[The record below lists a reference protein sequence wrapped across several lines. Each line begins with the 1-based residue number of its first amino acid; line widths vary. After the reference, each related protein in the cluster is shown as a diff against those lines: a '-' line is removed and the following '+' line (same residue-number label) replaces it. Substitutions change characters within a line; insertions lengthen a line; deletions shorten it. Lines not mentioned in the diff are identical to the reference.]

1 MFAPLYVAP
10 HIRHVWIDDRVAI
23 LDLRSESYFALDPT
37 ASLMWREFTLGHDHD
52 ACLRNLIC
60 RFPDGSPQLE
70 LDFDAFGQRCIE
82 AGWLIETRAATSQDA
97 LARSKRKPARRL
109 LSLQAW
115 WSLFRVTRLLSA
127 RGFSWT
133 YNAVSQMAPADL
145 GQGQDPD
152 LILSAGL
159 AAFARSEEFFHLKT
173 SPADCLPRS
182 LALFQFLRTLGLP
195 AEHCI
200 GVQQFPFSA
209 HAWTQFRGN
218 IVHDDPANRE
228 RYTVIARIPA

>member
-1 MFAPLYVAP
+1 MSAPLYVAP
-10 HIRHVWIDDRVAI
+10 HIRHVWMDDRVAI

-37 ASLMWREFTLGHDHD
+37 ASLMWREFTLGHDRD
-52 ACLRNLIC
+52 ARLRNLLC

-82 AGWLIETRAATSQDA
+82 AGWLIETRAAISQDA
-97 LARSKRKPARRL
+97 RARSKHKPASRL
-109 LSLQAW
+109 LALRAW
-115 WSLFRVTRLLSA
+115 WSLLRVTRSLSA
-127 RGFSWT
+127 QGFSRT
-133 YNAVSQMAPADL
+133 YNAVSQMTPADL
-145 GQGQDPD
+145 AQGHDPD
-152 LILSAGL
+152 RILSAGL

-209 HAWTQFRGN
+209 HAWTQFRGH
-218 IVHDDPANRE
+218 IVHDDPANQE